1 MADIEELRQRRMQ
14 QLLQQQMQ
22 QQLQQQVQQQLQE
35 EEMSAQ
41 IKLIINKILTP
52 EARERLSNIRTVRP
66 AYARQIEILL
76 IQLYQ
81 AGKLPQQLTDDGLKE
96 ILLKIQSAK
105 REGKIEKR

>member
-1 MADIEELRQRRMQ
+1 MADIEEVRQRRMQ

-35 EEMSAQ
+35 EEISAQ

-52 EARERLSNIRTVRP
+52 EARERLNNIRTVKP
-66 AYARQIEILL
+66 VHARQIEILL

-81 AGKLPQQLTDDGLKE
+81 AGKLPQQLTDEGFKE
-96 ILLKIQSAK
+96 ILSKIQVTK
-105 REGKIEKR
+105 RETKIEKK